1 MKWLKTIVLIFA
13 MIIAFLLATLA
24 VNQQEMALTF
34 AVWETPFTLSMFW
47 WLLAAFLI
55 GLTFG
60 LSNALWMNVKARM
73 QARKLK
79 QSLAQAE
86 SELARLR
93 SLTVQSQ

>member
-60 LSNALWMNVKARM
+60 LSNALWMNLKARM

-93 SLTVQSQ
+93 SLTVQS

>member
-13 MIIAFLLATLA
+13 MVIAFLLATLA
-24 VNQQEMALTF
+24 VNQQEMPLTF

-47 WLLAAFLI
+47 WLLAAFLV

-86 SELARLR
+86 SELERLR
-93 SLTVQSQ
+93 SLTVQS

>member
-93 SLTVQSQ
+93 SLTVQS

>member
-1 MKWLKTIVLIFA
+1 MKWLKTIALIVAMLIF
-13 MIIAFLLATLA
+13 FLFAALA
-24 VNQQEMALTF
+24 VDQPEMSLTF
-34 AVWETPFTLSMFW
+34 AVWETPFKLSMFW
-47 WLLAAFLI
+47 WMLAAFLI

-86 SELARLR
+86 SELERLR
-93 SLTVQSQ
+93 SLTVQS

>member
-13 MIIAFLLATLA
+13 MVIAFLLATLA

-60 LSNALWMNVKARM
+60 LCNALWMNVKARM

-86 SELARLR
+86 SELERLR
-93 SLTVQSQ
+93 SLTVQS